1 MFSIQSNGQP
11 VLRRMLIAAAIGI
24 ASGFLCSLF
33 MRHMRLGAGDFS
45 NALTEA
51 RELLAGRDPY
61 AIYHGA
67 TSYPLPA
74 AIFALPLLRLSP
86 EAAAGVFFGISSAC
100 LAFGLSRS
108 GNWRLL
114 AFLAYPYWAAMI
126 TVQWVPLLMAGA
138 LLPWL
143 FVAAA
148 AKPQV
153 AAPLF
158 LSYPNW
164 RAAISAAAVLL
175 ASLIMMPNWPLQW
188 LPGVGQFSHF
198 VPLLALPGPVLLLA
212 LYCRRDPDSHLLLLS
227 SLTPQHWFYDSF
239 MLWLIPRNRQEMLA
253 TIFLSW
259 GAGVTRWY
267 FMPHSWAEVGSWAV
281 LWIYIPMLAIIL
293 LRRFG
298 LTPVSAQRHVPRA
311 AAALIDAY
319 LAGDV
324 FRRTE
329 PRQ

>member
-1 MFSIQSNGQP
+1 MSSSQSGGRLLP
-11 VLRRMLIAAAIGI
+11 RVLISGVIGI

-33 MRHMRLGAGDFS
+33 MRHMSLGAADFHY
-45 NALTEA
+45 ALSEA

-61 AIYHGA
+61 AIFHGA

-74 AIFALPLLRLSP
+74 AIFALPLLRLAP
-86 EAAAGVFFGISSAC
+86 ETAAGVFFGASSAC

-114 AFLAYPYWAAMI
+114 AFLAYPFWAAMI

-143 FVAAA
+143 FVAAT

-158 LSYPNW
+158 LACPSW
-164 RAAISAAAVLL
+164 RGAISAAAVLL
-175 ASLIMMPNWPLQW
+175 ASLILMPNWPLRW
-188 LPGVGQFSHF
+188 LPGVGEHTHF
-198 VPLLALPGPVLLLA
+198 VPMLVLPGPVLLLA
-212 LYCRRDPDSHLLLLS
+212 LYRRRDPDSHLLLLS
-227 SLTPQHWFYDSF
+227 SLAPQHWFYDSF

-259 GAGVTRWY
+259 GAGITRWY
-267 FMPHSWAEVGSWAV
+267 FMPHSWDEVARWAL
-281 LWIYIPMLAIIL
+281 LWIYIPMLGIIL
-293 LRRFG
+293 LRQYQAKAAPARDRT
-298 LTPVSAQRHVPRA
+298 LRRA
-311 AAALIDAY
+311 ATALKA
-319 LAGDV
+319 
-324 FRRTE
+324 
-329 PRQ
+329 

>member
-1 MFSIQSNGQP
+1 MLSSLQSARRPGWRR
-11 VLRRMLIAAAIGI
+11 VLISAAIGI
-24 ASGFLCSLF
+24 ASGLLCSLF
-33 MRHMRLGAGDFS
+33 MQRMRLGAGDFHY
-45 NALTEA
+45 ALSEA
-51 RELLAGRDPY
+51 RDLLAGRDPY
-61 AIYHGA
+61 AIFHGE

-74 AIFALPLLRLSP
+74 AIFALPLLRLAP
-86 EAAAGVFFGISSAC
+86 ETAAGVFFGFSSAC
-100 LAFGLSRS
+100 LAFGLGRG

-158 LSYPNW
+158 FALPGW
-164 RAAISAAAVLL
+164 RQAIAAALGLL
-175 ASLIMMPNWPLQW
+175 ASLLMMPNWPLHW
-188 LPGVGQFSHF
+188 LPGVAEHTQF
-198 VPLLALPGPVLLLA
+198 VPMLVSPGPVLLLA

-227 SLTPQHWFYDSF
+227 ALAPQHWFYDSF

-259 GAGVTRWY
+259 GAGLTRWF
-267 FMPHSWAEVGSWAV
+267 FMPHSWDEVARWSV
-281 LWIYIPMLAIIL
+281 LWIYLPMLGIIL
-293 LRRFG
+293 LRRVQAKAA
-298 LTPVSAQRHVPRA
+298 PAQSPTLRQ
-311 AAALIDAY
+311 AAALNEA
-319 LAGDV
+319 
-324 FRRTE
+324 
-329 PRQ
+329 